1 MFSFLRGTVA
11 EKCKDHVALDVNGV
25 GYEVHVSARVLQ
37 RLSPRQEV
45 TLITYCHIREDVFQI
60 FGFLTREERAL
71 FDSLLGVN
79 KVGPKLALAVL
90 SAFSVQEFGRVV
102 SDSDIDAFKKVPGV
116 GKATAQRLILEMK
129 NQLKQD
135 ADLKALLGEDASTL
149 ATSEG
154 DDVYEA
160 LISLGCTPAEA
171 KQAALGARKKLGE
184 DAKPEDLVRAA
195 LQSLART
202 GR

>member
-1 MFSFLRGTVA
+1 MFAFLRGTVA
-11 EKCKDHVALDVNGV
+11 DKAKDHIALDVGGV
-25 GYEVHVSARVLQ
+25 GYEVQVPMRVLQ
-37 RLSPRQEV
+37 KLTLRQEV
-45 TLITYCHIREDVFQI
+45 TLITYCHIREDSFQI
-60 FGFLTREERAL
+60 FGFLTKEERSL
-71 FDSLLGVN
+71 FDSLLAVN

-90 SAFSVQEFGRVV
+90 SAFSVAEFGRLIAA
-102 SDSDIDAFKKVPGV
+102 SDIDAFKKVPGV

-135 ADLKALLGEDASTL
+135 ADLKALLGEEGDAVQS
-149 ATSEG
+149 SEG

-171 KQAALGARKKLGE
+171 RNASNGARKKLGDQAPAE
-184 DAKPEDLVRAA
+184 ELVRAA
-195 LQSLART
+195 LQSLSRT